1 MTENNE
7 TTAGVETAPAAQA
20 PAAPQFVNA
29 KKRFRTIKLEWPLNY
44 NGQTYDAVTVHR
56 MTGQEVADFIK
67 ASNDEVATARLPMFD
82 VPVEVIDALDP
93 DAVHATMRLT
103 LISNTRPASATT
115 TPGRTSS
122 QPRAAVHVQALS
134 GV

>member
-93 DAVHATMRLT
+93 DDAEQVNKAVEDFL
-103 LISNTRPASATT
+103 
-115 TPGRTSS
+115 
-122 QPRAAVHVQALS
+122 PRALRAATEPSPNSGDTTQA
-134 GV
+134 